1 MSRARKARTSI
12 AYIEF
17 LDGKLGYPKGTIY
30 NLCVSALKSKVA
42 TKDKIKVTYR
52 GVNTRQK
59 RLDAHKSIPLRK
71 SIFLIE
77 FSVIKDGQKYDRADQ
92 VHLEI

>member
-42 TKDKIKVTYR
+42 TKDLVKVTYR

-59 RLDAHKSIPLRK
+59 RIDAHKSIQLRK

-77 FSVIKDGQKYDRADQ
+77 FSVTKDGQKQDRADQ
-92 VHLEI
+92 VHLEM

>member
-17 LDGKLGYPKGTIY
+17 LDEKLGYPKGTIF
-30 NLCVSALKSKVA
+30 NLCVSAMKSKIA
-42 TKDKIKVTYR
+42 TKDKVKVTYR
-52 GVNTRQK
+52 GENTRQK
-59 RLDAHKSIPLRK
+59 RLDAHKSIKLLK

-77 FSVIKDGQKYDRADQ
+77 FSVIKDGQKHERADQ
-92 VHLEI
+92 VHLEL